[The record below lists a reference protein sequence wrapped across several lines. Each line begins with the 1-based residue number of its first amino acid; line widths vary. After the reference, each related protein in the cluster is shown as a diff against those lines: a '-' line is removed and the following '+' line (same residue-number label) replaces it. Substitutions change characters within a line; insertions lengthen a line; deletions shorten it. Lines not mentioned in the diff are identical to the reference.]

1 MERLKI
7 YNFCIDF
14 SPRAHGKIYPVSV
27 EGLDAINQHIK
38 RQASLFTLQIIIS
51 FFQIQFTFSQLF

>member
-7 YNFCIDF
+7 YNFCIVF
-14 SPRAHGKIYPVSV
+14 RPSALGKIYPISV
-27 EGLDAINQHIK
+27 ERLDAINQHNK
-38 RQASLFTLQIIIS
+38 RQASLFMLQIIIS

>member
-7 YNFCIDF
+7 YNFCV
-14 SPRAHGKIYPVSV
+14 HGKIYPISI
-27 EGLDAINQHIK
+27 EGLDAINQHNK
-38 RQASLFTLQIIIS
+38 GQASLFVLQIIIS

>member
-14 SPRAHGKIYPVSV
+14 SPCGHGKIHPISV
-27 EGLDAINQHIK
+27 EGLDVINQHNK
-38 RQASLFTLQIIIS
+38 RQASLFMLQIIIS
-51 FFQIQFTFSQLF
+51 FFQIQFTFSQLL